1 MTRLM
6 TFTALAA
13 AFLLAACEPPD
24 RPPEGDM
31 RPDPV
36 EGMASGETADQPGAD
51 PVFGGADDDDA
62 VDYFNAN
69 FVGRWG
75 MSPACE
81 PEGMFTLTPERWA
94 LYEMVCEVNTLGRE
108 NEMSFARVS
117 CSVEGQSEPDKTLT
131 IRATGP
137 DEITVED
144 GHYDWVRYRCA

>member
-24 RPPEGDM
+24 RPPEGDL

-62 VDYFNAN
+62 LDYFNAN

-81 PEGMFTLTPERWA
+81 PEGIFRSPRSAGPSTSL
-94 LYEMVCEVNTLGRE
+94 
-108 NEMSFARVS
+108 SAR
-117 CSVEGQSEPDKTLT
+117 
-131 IRATGP
+131 
-137 DEITVED
+137 
-144 GHYDWVRYRCA
+144 